1 MDSDNTKI
9 LFGICYKFFNDEI
22 GIQDWQIGKLKI
34 LPKKGDLSNT
44 NNWRGIDLLDVTSK
58 VISIIIT
65 NSIQP
70 ALSIDG
76 IPFQFGSSLN
86 TSCPDGSYSI
96 KLILQLNKEYYFNN
110 WVVFVDLVKAFDPIH
125 YELMFKLLGKFGIP
139 KYLIRVIK
147 QLYHEFQIEI
157 KVVKC
162 KEKIDYQTGAKQDDT
177 LAPILFIIVM
187 KFIYELVE

>member
-1 MDSDNTKI
+1 MSLFFFIIITIIVLIIAIRFYYCGCCCFDIRYDGCYSINDPIEGMVISSTINI
-9 LFGICYKFFNDEI
+9 LF
-22 GIQDWQIGKLKI
+22 
-34 LPKKGDLSNT
+34 
-44 NNWRGIDLLDVTSK
+44 V
-58 VISIIIT
+58 SIII
-65 NSIQP
+65 
-70 ALSIDG
+70 
-76 IPFQFGSSLN
+76 
-86 TSCPDGSYSI
+86 SYSI
-96 KLILQLNKEYYFNN
+96 KSIFQLNKEHDLNT
-110 WVVFVDLVKAFDPIH
+110 WVVFVDLVKAFDTIYH
-125 YELMFKLLGKFGIP
+125 ELMFKLIGKFGIP